1 MCNHDFITSFADV
14 CSEIGMNGHESDV
27 QDAACSEGVC
37 YLFTYNVPLKSFC
50 ISSLSSGY
58 VDIYHMARKFNGSK
72 IYDLSILFRQE
83 KLTDFNPVTPLIVL
97 AFCRHQYTDFKFT
110 VLQLTINH

>member
-1 MCNHDFITSFADV
+1 
-14 CSEIGMNGHESDV
+14 
-27 QDAACSEGVC
+27 
-37 YLFTYNVPLKSFC
+37 
-50 ISSLSSGY
+50 
-58 VDIYHMARKFNGSK
+58 MAQKFNGSK